1 MSAEDAAEV
10 VREVNVQ
17 FIGEG
22 RSKIIPPHRR
32 WTKISSGHV
41 HFRLLPY
48 LGAVQAAHVLGHPW
62 TVILLSVGVI
72 GLPHSAQTG
81 RSMGWQSCLDDAT
94 DK

>member
-1 MSAEDAAEV
+1 MCWA
-10 VREVNVQ
+10 
-17 FIGEG
+17 
-22 RSKIIPPHRR
+22 
-32 WTKISSGHV
+32 T
-41 HFRLLPY
+41 
-48 LGAVQAAHVLGHPW
+48 PW